1 MSKTV
6 RKQIRN
12 LVARDAPRCGAG
24 AHAVRREPA
33 AQALRLG
40 LVEWMQQ
47 QREERK
53 GGEQ

>member
-6 RKQIRN
+6 RREQIRN
-12 LVARDAPRCGAG
+12 LVAKHAPRRGAG
-24 AHAVRREPA
+24 AHAVRCETG

-40 LVEWMQQ
+40 MIEWMQ

-53 GGEQ
+53 GGE

>member
-12 LVARDAPRCGAG
+12 LVAKDAPRCGAG
-24 AHAVRREPA
+24 AHAVRREPV

-40 LVEWMQQ
+40 VAEWMQ

-53 GGEQ
+53 GGA